1 MLEKGVRSYST
12 LYNGGCQIS
21 KEKTL
26 VKAIHENVLRDLGLG
41 RSTTVV
47 GISILGA

>member
-1 MLEKGVRSYST
+1 VCVLTQPCIITVVK
-12 LYNGGCQIS
+12 LA
-21 KEKTL
+21 KKKTL
-26 VKAIHENVLRDLGLG
+26 VKAIHENFLQDLGLG